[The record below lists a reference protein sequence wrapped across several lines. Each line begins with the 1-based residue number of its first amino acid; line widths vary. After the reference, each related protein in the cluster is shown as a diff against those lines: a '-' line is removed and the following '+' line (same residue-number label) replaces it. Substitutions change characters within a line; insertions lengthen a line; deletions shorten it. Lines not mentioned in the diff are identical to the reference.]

1 MYLKVKT
8 LINTTHTPWTIYSMW
23 APGYDEAKPV
33 SKPIAQPMLMPIIM
47 AKINPFEG
55 SSTVSQADRQGVG
68 AGYREKLLPS
78 IKHKCVY
85 GTWNDRGSIFTMGF
99 KLNCPEDLA
108 ALKSMEN
115 VYKKESHTHQYI
127 IPFETAVW
135 NEEDLPPSRRAQGR
149 NATAGDQTANSQEQ
163 NPTSSGSQ
171 IANQGNL
178 NAEQTSTALP
188 QRETQNRGGSLPT
201 E

>member
-1 MYLKVKT
+1 
-8 LINTTHTPWTIYSMW
+8 
-23 APGYDEAKPV
+23 
-33 SKPIAQPMLMPIIM
+33 
-47 AKINPFEG
+47 
-55 SSTVSQADRQGVG
+55 
-68 AGYREKLLPS
+68 
-78 IKHKCVY
+78 
-85 GTWNDRGSIFTMGF
+85 MGF

-115 VYKKESHTHQYI
+115 VYKEESHIHQYI

-149 NATAGDQTANSQEQ
+149 NATAGDQTTTSQEQ

-171 IANQGNL
+171 TANQSNL

>member
-1 MYLKVKT
+1 MPPGASKQRRGRKNPLSPLSLTLLIPTSTLSLSTFLTESTFHIKT
-8 LINTTHTPWTIYSMW
+8 TRRKLQLIYC
-23 APGYDEAKPV
+23 
-33 SKPIAQPMLMPIIM
+33 
-47 AKINPFEG
+47 
-55 SSTVSQADRQGVG
+55 VG

-115 VYKKESHTHQYI
+115 IYKEESHIHQFI
-127 IPFETAVW
+127 VPFETAVW
-135 NEEDLPPSRRAQGR
+135 NEEDLAPARRAQVR
-149 NATAGDQTANSQEQ
+149 DATAGDQAATPQVQ
-163 NPTSSGSQ
+163 DPTSSGSQ
-171 IANQGNL
+171 NANQS
-178 NAEQTSTALP
+178 NASSEQTSNALP
-188 QRETQNRGGSLPT
+188 QRETQTRGGSLPT